1 MLSCYCREHLI
12 FMLFVALTSRLAL
25 NTLHSL
31 AVAVQPHQLGGWV
44 GGYNIQLT
52 NFCRITTCNERRINR
67 VHLTF
72 SLHTN
77 YQNRPCGKELNITA
91 FVNLHIYNVYV
102 NIILWRY
109 RFHEV
114 ISTEWLTSLS
124 TSVEFKYFMLSCYC
138 REHLIFML
146 FVALTSRLALNTLH
160 SLAVAVQPH
169 QLSTGRFFS

>member
-1 MLSCYCREHLI
+1 
-12 FMLFVALTSRLAL
+12 
-25 NTLHSL
+25 
-31 AVAVQPHQLGGWV
+31 V

-77 YQNRPCGKELNITA
+77 YQNRPCGKELNTTA

-124 TSVEFKYFMLSCYC
+124 TSVEFKYCIMKRISQYSTDAAGQRPQVNVVYWAPAVML
-138 REHLIFML
+138 
-146 FVALTSRLALNTLH
+146 VPQKA
-160 SLAVAVQPH
+160 
-169 QLSTGRFFS
+169 